1 MSKHGQSFNRHNSK
15 LQFLGLLCTLQS
27 TLVSCLSHPSL
38 TRTFSRSVPLRHA
51 TARLMDSSLSV
62 HVLQIPSFSHPHWE
76 PFLDIK
82 HYLLLLKITSNVKV
96 ASTASVPAFCRNC
109 QLCHAYKKG
118 KCTDIGLTKERAQPK
133 ADCPTVG
140 CRFVAVVSPP
150 SRPSHLSLFVPLPLS
165 SCTTLQSH
173 TYSGLEK
180 KKDSLIS

>member
-15 LQFLGLLCTLQS
+15 LQLMGLPSTQES
-27 TLVSCLSHPSL
+27 TLASYLSHPSL
-38 TRTFSRSVPLRHA
+38 TCTFSRSVPLRQS
-51 TARLMDSSLSV
+51 TARLMDSYLPV
-62 HVLQIPSFSHPHWE
+62 HVLQTHSFIHPHLE
-76 PFLDIK
+76 PFLDSK
-82 HYLLLLKITSNVKV
+82 HYLLLLKITSNVNV
-96 ASTASVPAFCRNC
+96 ASTASVPAICRIC
-109 QLCHAYKKG
+109 QLCHSYKKG

-180 KKDSLIS
+180 KRTV